1 MAGILIY
8 FFRIKKIWKLEPM
21 TNQTCHNTT
30 DMLEISA
37 KTSHDILSYSNTNN
51 GDCYYAE
58 VEKKHKTN
66 KNASVNVNS
75 KNDSILCEKNEESPD
90 IGQLYS
96 VVDKSAA
103 KKESH
108 ETDLHGSS
116 DISEMYSVV
125 NKKSN
130 KEFSN

>member
-1 MAGILIY
+1 MIFLATVIPIMEMAITLWK
-8 FFRIKKIWKLEPM
+8 RKKL
-21 TNQTCHNTT
+21 
-30 DMLEISA
+30 
-37 KTSHDILSYSNTNN
+37 
-51 GDCYYAE
+51 
-58 VEKKHKTN
+58 KTN

-75 KNDSILCEKNEESPD
+75 KNDNILCKKNEESPD

-103 KKESH
+103 KKERH